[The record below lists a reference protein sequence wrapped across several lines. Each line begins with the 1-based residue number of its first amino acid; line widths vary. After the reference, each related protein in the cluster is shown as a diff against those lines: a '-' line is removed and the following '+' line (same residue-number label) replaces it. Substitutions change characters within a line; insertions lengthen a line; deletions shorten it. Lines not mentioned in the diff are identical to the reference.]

1 MGQLDGRVAIVTGAS
16 RGIGKA
22 IAELFAEEGA
32 KVAFCA
38 RTVHEGDHPAL
49 EGSLDRTLDEIR
61 ARGGSAIA
69 VQCDVSDQDQ
79 CAAMVERT
87 RSELG
92 PIDVLVNNAALNY
105 FIPFAEYPPNRWVR
119 AFAVNVHGPFWLSQM
134 VLPDMIAQK
143 RGAIVNISSRG
154 GMFPGPGPY
163 EPGFRGGVMYGA
175 SKAAL
180 ERMTQGIAQEVFE
193 HNVAVNAL
201 SPDRGVATP
210 GVVYHKLLES
220 ADDPRGE
227 PMDYMTRAALF
238 LATRDASYTGHITYS
253 EPLLREQGLL

>member
-1 MGQLDGRVAIVTGAS
+1 MGQLDGKVAIVTGAS

-22 IAELFAEEGA
+22 IAELFAREGA

-38 RTVHEGDHPAL
+38 RTLHEGDHPAL
-49 EGSLDRTLDEIR
+49 EGSLDKTLAEIR
-61 ARGGSAIA
+61 AEGATAIA
-69 VQCDVSDQDQ
+69 VQCDVSDQEQ
-79 CAAMVERT
+79 CAAMVRQT
-87 RSELG
+87 AAELG
-92 PIDVLVNNAALNY
+92 PVDVLVNNAALNY
-105 FIPFAEYPPNRWVR
+105 FIPFVDYPPNRWVR
-119 AFAVNVHGPFWLSQM
+119 AFAVNVHAPFWLSQM
-134 VLPDMIAQK
+134 VLPGMIE
-143 RGAIVNISSRG
+143 RRGGAIVNISSRG

-163 EPGFRGGVMYGA
+163 EQGFAGGVMYGA

-180 ERMTQGIAQEVFE
+180 ERMTQGVAQEVFP
-193 HNVAVNAL
+193 HNIAVNAL

-210 GVVYHKLLES
+210 GVLYHKLLAS

-227 PMDYMTRAALF
+227 PMEYMTRAALF